1 MVSRR
6 DFLAGLCA
14 AALVAAI
21 PGLGAAAG
29 NGGNGNAGGNSGNGN
44 GGGNGGNGN
53 GNAGGNGKTKGKS
66 AAPGGT
72 TRPKKVDPSL
82 PRLRVRHQ
90 NGFEEMLSGGR
101 YHMTDNRGRTIVNRP
116 ATAADL
122 ARMRQLTAN

>member
-14 AALVAAI
+14 AALVTAI

-53 GNAGGNGKTKGKS
+53 AGGKGKAAGKS
-66 AAPGGT
+66 AAPRET
-72 TRPKKVDPSL
+72 ARPKKVDPSL
-82 PRLRVRHQ
+82 PSLRVRHQ